1 MKPRTIE
8 DRKVIQINVS
18 EARRVMNEKR
28 MQEEIAWAEYAVAM
42 SMLGCSYTEEI
53 EHVQGKVRSL
63 IRRGKSMEDALR
75 IVGINEPEPAA

>member
-1 MKPRTIE
+1 MNPRNHE
-8 DRKVIQINVS
+8 DRKVIQINVA

-28 MQEEIAWAEYAVAM
+28 MQEEIAWAEYAVAR
-42 SMLGCSYTEEI
+42 SMLGCSYPEI
-53 EHVQGKVRSL
+53 ENAQGRVRSL